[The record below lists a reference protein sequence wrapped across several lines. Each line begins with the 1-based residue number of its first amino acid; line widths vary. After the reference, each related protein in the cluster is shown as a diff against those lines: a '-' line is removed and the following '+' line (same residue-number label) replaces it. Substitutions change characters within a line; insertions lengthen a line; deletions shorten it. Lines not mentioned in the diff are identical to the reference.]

1 MTPESHVKKEIK
13 EYLTSIG
20 AYQFWPVQTG
30 FGASTVD
37 CLACINGCFF
47 AIEVK
52 RPGTMQATPRQ
63 NLTIRQVTAAKG
75 IAFITDSLER
85 VIKFVESFSNGVDLT
100 PEGLPLSKREKQIF
114 NIILRSPNGADPTE
128 IRDVL
133 YADDIAGGA
142 QEKTLHVQICQLNK
156 KLAAIGKRIKSFE
169 SHGGKRGGNGVY
181 RLVNVPA
188 PTE

>member
-13 EYLTSIG
+13 EYLASIG

-85 VIKFVESFSNGVDLT
+85 VKKFVEDFGTGVDLN
-100 PEGLPLSKREKQIF
+100 PEGIHLSKREKQIYE
-114 NIILRSPNGADPTE
+114 ILLRNPNGIETDALRDRIYARDPDATCQ
-128 IRDVL
+128 D
-133 YADDIAGGA
+133 
-142 QEKTLHVQICQLNK
+142 KTIHVQVHQLNK
-156 KLAAIGKRIKSFE
+156 KLATIGKRIVSNGHF
-169 SHGGKRGGNGVY
+169 GGKHGSCGEY